1 MAPKR
6 ESHRYAEASRRQA
19 SLEIAVQLLQQGYK
33 FVAGQS
39 NVARLDATSAATDRL
54 NGVMRQTWRDASDM
68 K

>member
-39 NVARLDATSAATDRL
+39 NVARLDATSAATTQPTD
-54 NGVMRQTWRDASDM
+54 
-68 K
+68 